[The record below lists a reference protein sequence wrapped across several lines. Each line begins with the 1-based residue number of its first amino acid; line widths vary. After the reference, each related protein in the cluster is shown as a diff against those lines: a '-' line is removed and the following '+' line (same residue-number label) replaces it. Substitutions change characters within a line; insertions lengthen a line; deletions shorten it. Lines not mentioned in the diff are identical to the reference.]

1 MQFRTPLQWNIIFF
15 SSKRGRY
22 SARPQLYR
30 PRFGTEKLVLIKI
43 YSVFFSFYLV
53 FILEIILRSFFLF
66 FFVLIHLLSNRYVIF
81 ILKVFNSEFLIN
93 YISIPSSLLQFQ
105 HLSIPTTVIAKNAAI
120 SVLTATLPPLCP
132 SLGN

>member
-1 MQFRTPLQWNIIFF
+1 MEYNFF
-15 SSKRGRY
+15 FFKRGRY

-43 YSVFFSFYLV
+43 YSVFF
-53 FILEIILRSFFLF
+53 FFLSCFYFGNNFAFFFPF